1 MSFTSDLSDGFFDT
15 VKEICTRLGC
25 EPIDL
30 LSVMMSESGVRAT
43 AHNPNGGASGLI
55 QFMPNILV
63 GLGWTDG
70 SEAFR
75 QLSAEGQLPFVEKFF
90 APFASRG
97 LSSAARLY
105 QATFLPAT
113 LDLGSDPDTVIC
125 QQGGVN
131 SFAYGPNKV
140 FDRNGDGQ
148 ITVGELQQAI
158 DRSTTGSR
166 WQEIV
171 SRLNG
176 TPIDETID
184 LQTVEGI
191 QRALIALGFDPGAV
205 DGVAGS
211 QTREAVKAFQD
222 SVGLTAD
229 GVVGPQTRAALASAL
244 DDAGVAHKGE

>member
-1 MSFTSDLSDGFFDT
+1 MSLTSDLSDGFFDT
-15 VKEICTRLGC
+15 LKDICARLGC

-43 AHNPNGGASGLI
+43 AHNPNGDASGLI

-63 GLGWTDG
+63 GLGWTNG
-70 SEAFR
+70 PTAFR
-75 QLSAEGQLPFVEKFF
+75 QLSAQEQLPFVEKFF
-90 APFASRG
+90 APFASKG
-97 LSSAARLY
+97 LSPAVRLY

-125 QQGGVN
+125 QQGGIN
-131 SFAYGPNKV
+131 AFAYAPNKG
-140 FDRNGDGQ
+140 FDQNSDGL
-148 ITVGELQQAI
+148 ITVGELQAFI
-158 DRSTTGSR
+158 DRRTSGPR

-176 TPIDETID
+176 TPTDETID
-184 LQTVEGI
+184 LQTVQGV
-191 QRALIALGFDPGAV
+191 QRALLALGFDPGPV
-205 DGVAGS
+205 DGIVGP

-229 GVVGPQTRAALASAL
+229 GLVGPQTRAALASAL
-244 DDAGVAHKGE
+244 DDAAIPHTD

>member
-15 VKEICTRLGC
+15 LKDICTRLGC

-30 LSVMMSESGVRAT
+30 LSVMMSESEVRAT
-43 AHNPNGGASGLI
+43 AHNPNGDASGLI

-63 GLGWTDG
+63 GLGWTNG
-70 SEAFR
+70 PGAFR
-75 QLSAEGQLPFVEKFF
+75 QLSAEEQLPFVEKFF
-90 APFASRG
+90 SPFASKG
-97 LSSAARLY
+97 LSPAARLY

-125 QQGGVN
+125 QQGGIH
-131 SFAYGPNKV
+131 SFAYAPNRG
-140 FDRNGDGQ
+140 FDQNDDGM
-148 ITVGELQQAI
+148 ITVGELQTFI
-158 DRSTTGSR
+158 DRRTQGPR
-166 WQEIV
+166 WKEMV

-184 LQTVEGI
+184 LQTVEGV
-191 QRALIALGFDPGAV
+191 QRALLALGFDPGTV
-205 DGVAGS
+205 DGINGPH
-211 QTREAVKAFQD
+211 TREAVKAFQD

-244 DDAGVAHKGE
+244 DDAGIPHTD